1 LRALTGI
8 GPGSIRPRQKEPGF
22 LGGVLAYI
30 AGNESALL
38 AFAAHARVAPQ
49 EIESSRA
56 PLAGPTRFYS
66 AIVHARFA
74 GASTMASFCRDCLA
88 DVPDRT
94 PRCAGCGSSRVAGH
108 GELAQ
113 MAIAHV
119 DCDAFYATI
128 EKRDDP
134 SLADKPVMVG
144 GGHRGVVMTACY
156 IARTF
161 GVKSAMPMFEARR
174 LCPHGHV
181 IRPDMVKYARVGR
194 EVRAM
199 MGDLTPQVEPL
210 SIDEAFLD
218 LTGTERLHGMMPAKT
233 LARFAKRVE
242 SELGITV
249 SIGLSQ
255 NKFLAKIASD
265 LDKPRGFSTLALSEA
280 PSFLAPRPA
289 TFIWGVGKAMGA
301 VLDRAGFRTI
311 ADLQRADET
320 DLMRRFGAEGLRL
333 ARFSRGL
340 DTRAVDAD
348 RETKSVSAETTFAAD
363 IDDFRTLERRLWLL
377 CEKVSGRLKAKEL
390 AGATV
395 TLKLKT
401 ADFRLRT
408 RARSLAAPTQLA
420 AKIFDAGRELLARET
435 GSTRFRLI
443 GIVISTLAP
452 AQGAD
457 PADLVDQR
465 GKRTAAAEQAV
476 DRLRERFGQSA
487 VVRGIALED
496 D

>member
-1 LRALTGI
+1 
-8 GPGSIRPRQKEPGF
+8 
-22 LGGVLAYI
+22 
-30 AGNESALL
+30 
-38 AFAAHARVAPQ
+38 
-49 EIESSRA
+49 
-56 PLAGPTRFYS
+56 
-66 AIVHARFA
+66 
-74 GASTMASFCRDCLA
+74 MASFCRDCLA
-88 DVPDRT
+88 DVPERS
-94 PRCAGCGSSRVAGH
+94 PRCAGCGSPRLARHS
-108 GELAQ
+108 ELAQ

-134 SLADKPVMVG
+134 SLADKPVIVG

-174 LCPHGHV
+174 LCPQAHV
-181 IRPDMVKYARVGR
+181 IRPDMAKYARVGR

-218 LTGTERLHGMMPAKT
+218 LTGTERLHGTMPAKT

-255 NKFLAKIASD
+255 NKFLAKTASD
-265 LDKPRGFSTLALSEA
+265 LDKPRGFSMLALSEA

-289 TFIWGVGKAMGA
+289 TFIWGVGKASGA
-301 VLDRAGFRTI
+301 ELARAGFHTI

-320 DLMRRFGAEGLRL
+320 ELMRRFGTEGLRL
-333 ARFSRGL
+333 ARLSRGI
-340 DTRAVDAD
+340 DTRTVNPD
-348 RETKSVSAETTFAAD
+348 RETKSVSAETTFSAD
-363 IDDFRTLERRLWLL
+363 IADFRALERRLWEL
-377 CEKVSGRLKAKEL
+377 CEKVSGRLKAQEL

-435 GSTRFRLI
+435 GATRFRLI
-443 GIVISTLAP
+443 GIGVSALAP
-452 AQGAD
+452 VQDAD
-457 PADLVDQR
+457 PADLVDHRGQR
-465 GKRTAAAEQAV
+465 SAAAEHAV
-476 DRLRERFGQSA
+476 DRLREKFGQAA
-487 VVRGIALED
+487 VVRGIALEEE
-496 D
+496 

>member
-1 LRALTGI
+1 
-8 GPGSIRPRQKEPGF
+8 
-22 LGGVLAYI
+22 
-30 AGNESALL
+30 
-38 AFAAHARVAPQ
+38 
-49 EIESSRA
+49 
-56 PLAGPTRFYS
+56 
-66 AIVHARFA
+66 
-74 GASTMASFCRDCLA
+74 MASFCRDCLA
-88 DVPDRT
+88 DLPDRT
-94 PRCAGCGSSRVAGH
+94 ARCAVCGSPRVAGH
-108 GELAQ
+108 GELAG

-134 SLADKPVMVG
+134 SLADKPVLVG

-174 LCPHGHV
+174 LCPHAHV
-181 IRPDMVKYARVGR
+181 VRPDMLKYARVGR

-280 PSFLAPRPA
+280 PSFLAPQPA

-301 VLDRAGFRTI
+301 ELDRAGFRTI

-320 DLMRRFGAEGLRL
+320 ALMRRFGTEGLRL
-333 ARFSRGL
+333 ARLSRGI
-340 DTRAVDAD
+340 DTRAVEAD
-348 RETKSVSAETTFAAD
+348 RETKSVSAETTFAKD
-363 IDDFRTLERRLWLL
+363 IADFRTLERRLWVL

-408 RARSLAAPTQLA
+408 RARSFGAPTQLA
-420 AKIFDAGRELLARET
+420 AKIFDAGRELLAREA

-443 GIVISTLAP
+443 GIAISALARG
-452 AQGAD
+452 QGAD
-457 PADLVDQR
+457 PADLVDHR
-465 GKRTAAAEQAV
+465 GKRTAAAEHAV

-487 VVRGIALED
+487 VVRGIVLEEE
-496 D
+496 